1 MRPKGRKGNVP
12 KEVNMWE
19 TFRKEE
25 VLKKLKTNLRTGL
38 SEEEVVFRRSKYGK
52 NKLEEKKK
60 ETLMIKFFKQFND
73 FMIIILILASVVSA
87 GVSYLQ
93 GENDYIDSVIIIA
106 IVILNAI
113 MGVVQ
118 EAKAEKSIEA

>member
-1 MRPKGRKGNVP
+1 
-12 KEVNMWE
+12 MWE

-60 ETLMIKFFKQFND
+60 IQ
-73 FMIIILILASVVSA
+73 
-87 GVSYLQ
+87 
-93 GENDYIDSVIIIA
+93 ID
-106 IVILNAI
+106 
-113 MGVVQ
+113 
-118 EAKAEKSIEA
+118 

>member
-73 FMIIILILASVVSA
+73 FMIIIFFNISFCC
-87 GVSYLQ
+87 
-93 GENDYIDSVIIIA
+93 ICWCFIFTRR
-106 IVILNAI
+106 
-113 MGVVQ
+113 
-118 EAKAEKSIEA
+118 K

>member
-1 MRPKGRKGNVP
+1 
-12 KEVNMWE
+12 MWE

-106 IVILNAI
+106 KL
-113 MGVVQ
+113 
-118 EAKAEKSIEA
+118 

>member
-1 MRPKGRKGNVP
+1 
-12 KEVNMWE
+12 MWE
-19 TFRKEE
+19 IFRKEE

-60 ETLMIKFFKQFND
+60 ETLIVKFFKQFND

-87 GVSYLQ
+87 GISYLQ
-93 GENDYIDSVIIIA
+93 G
-106 IVILNAI
+106 
-113 MGVVQ
+113 
-118 EAKAEKSIEA
+118 